1 MNQQVTQREMADLL
15 KVSAPTMHKLIQRGL
30 PHWKVGSR
38 YRFDPERVEVW
49 LAKRNK
55 PEKEATP

>member
-38 YRFDPERVEVW
+38 YRFDP
-49 LAKRNK
+49 
-55 PEKEATP
+55 